1 MNWAPDTMKLKFWEK
16 SSSEEVQKSKPKTTK
31 KSNLREWI
39 DSIIFAIVAAT
50 LIRGLLVE
58 PFTIPTSSMEKSL
71 LVGDYLFVSKFHY
84 GARTPKTL
92 IQFPLA
98 HQHFWGTG
106 IPSYLDWIQLP
117 QTRLPGFTH
126 VKRGDAV
133 VFNYPLEY
141 QYPSDL
147 KVHYIKRC
155 MGLPGDVIEVRNL
168 QVFIDG
174 EAVPNPEFMQYRY
187 QVVSDESIK
196 DRVFRKYDITD
207 FYAANDGYIIH
218 TSPEVAETLK
228 SLSFIKDVRP
238 IHMSKDQVNSR
249 IFPDA
254 QIFPWNED
262 FFGPLKIPYEGM
274 IIKITPENLATY
286 QSVITHYEGHD
297 EVSIRDGKL
306 FLEGIEVNEYQF
318 KQDYY
323 FMMGDNRHNSEDS
336 RFWGFVPED
345 HIVGKALFIW
355 FSLDP
360 NAGLLE
366 KVRWDRLFNLIH

>member
-1 MNWAPDTMKLKFWEK
+1 MKLKFWEK
-16 SSSEEVQKSKPKTTK
+16 SSAEEVQDSKDKQ

-98 HQHFWGTG
+98 HQYFWGTG
-106 IPSYLDWIQLP
+106 IPSYLDWIQVP
-117 QTRLPGFTH
+117 QIRLPGFTDI
-126 VKRGDAV
+126 KRGDAV

-141 QYPSDL
+141 QHPSDL
-147 KVHYIKRC
+147 RVHYIKRC
-155 MGLPGDVIEVRNL
+155 MGLPGEELEVRNL
-168 QVFIDG
+168 QVFING
-174 EAVPNPEFMQYRY
+174 EPAENPEHMENRY
-187 QVVSDESIK
+187 QVISNEPIK
-196 DRVFRKYDITD
+196 DRVFWKYDITD
-207 FYAANDGYIIH
+207 FYAADNGYIIH
-218 TSPEVAETLK
+218 ATPDAVESLK
-228 SLSFIKDVRP
+228 SLSFVQDVRP
-238 IHMSKDQVNSR
+238 IHMKEDQVNPR

-254 QIFPWNED
+254 QTFPWNED

-274 IIKITPENLATY
+274 TIKITPENLATY

-297 EVSIRDGKL
+297 EVSIQDGKL
-306 FLEGIEVNEYQF
+306 FLEGIEVDQYQF

-355 FSLDP
+355 FSIDSNATFLD
-360 NAGLLE
+360 
-366 KVRWDRLFNLIH
+366 KVRWNRIFNIIR

>member
-1 MNWAPDTMKLKFWEK
+1 MNWVPDTTKLKFWER
-16 SSSEEVQKSKPKTTK
+16 SSSEEGQKTKPKATK
-31 KSNLREWI
+31 KSDLREWV
-39 DSIIFAIVAAT
+39 DSIIFAIIAAT

-98 HQHFWGTG
+98 HQYFWGTQ
-106 IPSYLDWIQLP
+106 IPSYLDWIQFP
-117 QTRLPGFTH
+117 QTRLPGFTE
-126 VKRGDAV
+126 VQRGDAV

-141 QYPSDL
+141 QHPSDL
-147 KVHYIKRC
+147 RVHYIKRC
-155 MGLPGDVIEVRNL
+155 IGTPGDEIEVRNL
-168 QVFIDG
+168 QVFVNG
-174 EAVPNPEFMQYRY
+174 EQGENPEFMQYRY
-187 QVVSDESIK
+187 QVISNESIK

-207 FYAANDGYIIH
+207 FYAADNGYIIH
-218 TSPEVAETLK
+218 STPEVVETLK
-228 SLSFIKDVRP
+228 SLTFVQDVHP
-238 IHMSKDQVNSR
+238 IHMSEDQINPRV
-249 IFPDA
+249 FPDPET
-254 QIFPWNED
+254 FPWNED

-274 IIKITPENLATY
+274 VVQMTPENLATY

-297 EVSIRDGKL
+297 DVSIENGKL
-306 FLEGIEVNEYQF
+306 LLEGIEVDAYRF

-345 HIVGKALFIW
+345 HVVGKALFIW

-366 KVRWDRLFNLIH
+366 KVRWSRLFNLIH